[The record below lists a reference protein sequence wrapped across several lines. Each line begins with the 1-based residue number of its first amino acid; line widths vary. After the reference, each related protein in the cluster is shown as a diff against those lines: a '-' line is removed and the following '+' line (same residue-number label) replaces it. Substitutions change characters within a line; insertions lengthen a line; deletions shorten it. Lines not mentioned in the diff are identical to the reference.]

1 MYNLPLETL
10 LQKLKAQG
18 VDITKLKIKEQN

>member
-10 LQKLKAQG
+10 LQKLKEQG